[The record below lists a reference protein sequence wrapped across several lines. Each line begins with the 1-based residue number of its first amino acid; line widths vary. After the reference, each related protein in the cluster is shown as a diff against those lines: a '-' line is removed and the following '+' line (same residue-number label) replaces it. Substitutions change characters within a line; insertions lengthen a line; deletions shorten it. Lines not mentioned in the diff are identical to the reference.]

1 MTLPLSGS
9 NIRLLRDIPW
19 RSDYKHTR
27 YFSSVQEQTNW
38 FLNKTPKTVIAQANF
53 VRIEGRNSI
62 KVPYHIDTLWDV
74 NYLMFQNE
82 NYDKWFY
89 CFVTKLEYENKNT
102 TRIYFEVDAYQT
114 WFLYTNFQPSY
125 IERQHV
131 TEYVNGQPTV
141 NTIEEGLN
149 YGTLYDT
156 LEVHQVKPSG
166 DVLFMVIVTKTILDE
181 INGGVAIAEAGETIP
196 NLNGVVQ
203 PLTFYIVPFL
213 RDGGVPTVTP
223 GAVSS
228 ASTILRFMYQADSAV
243 NNIVSIYTTDYIGIN
258 NADGTSVYMDPNF
271 FQRVEIS
278 EAPIGPNTVHL
289 YRLKNLYAYQPK
301 TITVGTKYL
310 NEMNYNLPSKLY
322 MSPYYKIILTDF
334 QGNQTEI
341 KPEYINSDNLIIKVK
356 GSIGTSNKVSYEV
369 LAYNYQV
376 ASPFIDQVELEYGII
391 NQNPNDV
398 PIITDLLSAYLQGNR
413 NSLENQTNQIAFNTL
428 TDVIGGAGSTIT
440 AGLNRDVGGVAS
452 GLGSTINST
461 ANGIFALQGIQAKQ
475 QDINNTPPSISN
487 MSGNNYF
494 TTGNGY
500 RGLYVIKKFIKPE
513 YQETLGDFFKRY
525 GYKWN
530 RVEIPNLKTRQSY
543 NFVKTL
549 DSLMRGSIPQEYL
562 IQLQTIFDNG
572 ITLWHTDDIGNY
584 NLGNEV
590 I

>member
-1 MTLPLSGS
+1 MSLPLSGS
-9 NIRLLRDIPW
+9 NIRILRDIPW

-38 FLNKTPKTVIAQANF
+38 FLSKTPKTVISQANF
-53 VRIEGRNSI
+53 VKIEGKNS
-62 KVPYHIDTLWDV
+62 VQLPYHIDTLWDI
-74 NYLMFQNE
+74 NYMMFQNE

-89 CFVTKLEYENKNT
+89 CFVTKLEYLNKNT
-102 TRIYFEVDAYQT
+102 TRVYFEIDAYQT

-131 TEYVNGQPTV
+131 TEYVNGQPTI

-149 YGTLYDT
+149 YGSMYDT

-166 DVLFMVIVTKTILDE
+166 DVLFMVIVSKTILDE
-181 INGGVAIAEAGETIP
+181 VEDGVVIDDAGQIKP

-213 RDGGVPTVTP
+213 RDGNVPTVTP
-223 GAVSS
+223 ANVSP
-228 ASTILRFMYQADSAV
+228 ASQVLEFMYEADSAV
-243 NNIVSIYTTDYIGIN
+243 NNIVSIYTTDYIGLN
-258 NADGTSVYMDPNF
+258 NADGTSVYMNPTYF
-271 FQRVEIS
+271 KRVTITK
-278 EAPIGPNTVHL
+278 GPQNPQSVGL
-289 YRLKNLYAYQPK
+289 YRLTSLYAYETK

-310 NEMNYNLPSKLY
+310 NVMNYGLPSKLY
-322 MSPYYKIILTDF
+322 MSPYYKIFLTDF
-334 QGNQTEI
+334 QGNQVEI
-341 KPEYINSDNLIIKVK
+341 KPEYINSPNLNIKVK

-413 NSLENQTNQIAFNTL
+413 NSLENQTDQIMFNGIAGI
-428 TDVIGGAGSTIT
+428 IGGTGSIISGAIT
-440 AGLNRDVGGVAS
+440 RDVGSAVG
-452 GLGSTINST
+452 GLGSAINST

-475 QDINNTPPSISN
+475 QDIANTPPSISN
-487 MSGNNYF
+487 QGGNNYF

-500 RGLYVIKKFIKPE
+500 KGLYVIKKFLKAE

-530 RVEIPNLKTRQSY
+530 RVELPNLKTRQSY

-549 DSLMRGSIPQEYL
+549 DSIMRGSIPQEYL